1 MGVSRD
7 VEEMVDFKW
16 AKPFWNYLDTINPP
30 RCVTMA
36 RWRGG
41 AVAYSGSTK
50 RNRICVKAPGSLI
63 RRGSSNIN
71 IFHRHGFPVV
81 RGTESILEFYE
92 ADFVFCEHLAR

>member
-1 MGVSRD
+1 MDETV
-7 VEEMVDFKW
+7 FKLLGHDKSS
-16 AKPFWNYLDTINPP
+16 AMRHDGA
-30 RCVTMA
+30 VA

-41 AVAYSGSTK
+41 AVVYSGSTK